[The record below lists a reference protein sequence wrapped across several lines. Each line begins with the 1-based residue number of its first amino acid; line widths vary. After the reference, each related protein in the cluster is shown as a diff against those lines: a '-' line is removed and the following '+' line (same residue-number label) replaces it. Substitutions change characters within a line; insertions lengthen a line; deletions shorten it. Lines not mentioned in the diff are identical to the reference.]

1 MKVRKV
7 SSDCDRGN
15 CPTVYL
21 ADDGMPVFQGYPVES
36 ADGMRLGPGEMAVK
50 LPLDVVLSAISALTG
65 EK

>member
-1 MKVRKV
+1 MKVRRV
-7 SSDCDRGN
+7 SRECDRGN

-21 ADDGMPVFQGYPVES
+21 ADDGMPVFQGCRVES
-36 ADGMRLGPGEMAVK
+36 AEGMTLGPGEIAVK